1 MQMQRPTS
9 DWRVAGAFAD
19 TNTKFKKNTINVID
33 EGWRVGQ
40 QSTKTLTTRSST
52 KTQINKNT
60 VSVISGDKQSTD
72 ALPTLCRRVPQH
84 KRHIRITATMK
95 CKQVTTD
102 ASTDM
107 LTASHLFAPQVT
119 MVCVCIYIYT
129 YKRLADYQLKLFVS
143 ELSHLSKSL
152 VHVRQRKVRNV
163 NILTWY
169 QNSTLTN
176 IDRAS

>member
-1 MQMQRPTS
+1 MRTRRPTS
-9 DWRVAGAFAD
+9 DWRVSGVFAD

-33 EGWRVGQ
+33 EGRRVGQ
-40 QSTKTLTTRSST
+40 QSTRTLTTRSWT
-52 KTQINKNT
+52 KTQNNKNT

-119 MVCVCIYIYT
+119 MVCVCIYIYIHINVWLIT
-129 YKRLADYQLKLFVS
+129 NLNYLFQSWVTWAS
-143 ELSHLSKSL
+143 LSYMCANGRYEMWTSSL
-152 VHVRQRKVRNV
+152 DIRIPH
-163 NILTWY
+163 
-169 QNSTLTN
+169 
-176 IDRAS
+176 